1 MGWGELF
8 WDSDKEGFP
17 PRELMFL
24 CMFYHEFSDLLLTKL
39 WLCLGMIP
47 GKAMGHKDG
56 ALPMNIPDL
65 GIPNSGYQ

>member
-1 MGWGELF
+1 
-8 WDSDKEGFP
+8 
-17 PRELMFL
+17 MFL
-24 CMFYHEFSDLLLTKL
+24 CMFYCEFSDLLLTKL